1 MRWTLLPLVSDRK
14 RLLVFAPSAYP
25 LGGVADWL
33 DYTLAGL
40 EGLGWGCRLFVVEG
54 SGHDPTRY
62 FHRHAWPGAGVVS
75 NPSGSREGRVRS
87 FARVLNDICPDV
99 VLSVNLADVYEA
111 VRRLRWR
118 NRQWHA
124 KVALALHGLESCLL
138 SDIGQEADLLDGVIG
153 TNRLSVAV
161 AREAGIA
168 PERVQYAPYGVPGV
182 PLDHCVIH
190 RRPLRLLYAGRIEQE
205 QKRVLD
211 LALILRGVVDL
222 GVDAR
227 LSVAGSGPSDFEFRS
242 LIESCGL
249 SSIVE
254 WLGEL
259 NSASLGRAYRSHDA
273 LVITSEWETGPI
285 VAWEAMSHGL
295 PVVSSR
301 YIGSGLEGALVDGG
315 TALLFDVGDIAGAV
329 QTVARLR
336 DDDLRRSIIAGGHAL
351 VSERYS
357 RKASVSAWDRA
368 LTSVLDAPALPATQP
383 RLSAPS
389 GRLDR
394 WFGVERAEDFRRLL
408 RIRFVP
414 DSPGAAW
421 PHTGSSSSGQ
431 AAFLDRAR
439 LIDRGVARSP

>member
-1 MRWTLLPLVSDRK
+1 M
-14 RLLVFAPSAYP
+14 
-25 LGGVADWL
+25 
-33 DYTLAGL
+33 
-40 EGLGWGCRLFVVEG
+40 
-54 SGHDPTRY
+54 
-62 FHRHAWPGAGVVS
+62 
-75 NPSGSREGRVRS
+75 RS